1 MSAEPTEPKNQFK
14 PMTLALAG
22 VGALSAL
29 AALLPESQRPWNVA
43 LVGSVG
49 LFAAARLS
57 LRQAAVV
64 LALTVGIKDASIY
77 IAFDW
82 PPEPFSWLAYGA
94 YVLFGRLWLR
104 NTESPLLIG
113 SAAISGSFL
122 FFLISNFGSWLA
134 QAQPYG
140 YSPAGLLNC
149 YEAAIPFYRGT
160 LISDLFGTATLFSL
174 HAVLS
179 RAYFPAERVAYVP
192 ATQMVDESGS

>member
-1 MSAEPTEPKNQFK
+1 MSAESKTGFK

-43 LVGSVG
+43 LVGSVA
-49 LFAAARLS
+49 LFTAARLS
-57 LRQAAVV
+57 LGQALAV
-64 LALTVGIKDASIY
+64 LALTVAIKDASIY
-77 IAFDW
+77 LAFGW
-82 PPEPFSWLAYGA
+82 PPEPFSWLAYPA
-94 YVLFGRLWLR
+94 YMLLGRLWLR

-113 SAAISGSFL
+113 SAASSGSFL

-160 LISDLFGTATLFSL
+160 LISDLFGTAALFSL

-179 RAYFPAERVAYVP
+179 RAYFPAERVACVP
-192 ATQMVDESGS
+192 ATQVADEG